1 MSDAKVLTPT
11 VSPKKTLITCAAAI
25 AKLRELD
32 PNLAAEYDIS
42 MFSTG
47 ITQVQ
52 ITLFLLPKPK
62 VARVVTI
69 K

>member
-1 MSDAKVLTPT
+1 MSDANALTPT
-11 VSPKKTLITCAAAI
+11 VSPKKTLITLAAAI

-47 ITQVQ
+47 IAQIQ

>member
-11 VSPKKTLITCAAAI
+11 VSPKKTLITLAAAI

-62 VARVVTI
+62 VTRVVPI

>member
-1 MSDAKVLTPT
+1 MSDAKVLMPT
-11 VSPKKTLITCAAAI
+11 VSPKKTLITLAAAI

-62 VARVVTI
+62 VTRVVTI

>member
-1 MSDAKVLTPT
+1 MSDAKVLTST
-11 VSPKKTLITCAAAI
+11 VSPKKTLITLAAAI

-62 VARVVTI
+62 VTRVVPI

>member
-11 VSPKKTLITCAAAI
+11 ASPKKTLITLAAAI
-25 AKLRELD
+25 AKLKELD

-47 ITQVQ
+47 ITQIQ
-52 ITLFLLPKPK
+52 ITLFLLSKPK
-62 VARVVTI
+62 AARVVTI

>member
-1 MSDAKVLTPT
+1 MSDAKVLTST
-11 VSPKKTLITCAAAI
+11 VSPKKTLITLAAAI

-62 VARVVTI
+62 VTRVVTI

>member
-11 VSPKKTLITCAAAI
+11 VSPKKTLITLAAAI
-25 AKLRELD
+25 AKLKELD

-47 ITQVQ
+47 ITQIQV
-52 ITLFLLPKPK
+52 TLFLLPKPK
-62 VARVVTI
+62 TARVVTI